1 MEISSKF
8 SKLANDLAGVEATY
22 GLNVNNLKRSVYTLD
37 EISALPD
44 ETKVYRS
51 VGKCFK
57 VFRIILLTHA
67 FLNRENVLSLKSEFC

>member
-51 VGKCFK
+51 VGKCITCC
-57 VFRIILLTHA
+57 RILLTHA
-67 FLNRENVLSLKSEFC
+67 FLTGKMYEFEK